1 MSLKIRRSRGG
12 WQVWSCGS
20 VQAIP
25 PIGGKLPKSRKLKPI
40 KLKGGMTRGEAK
52 NAIFVASY
60 IDDMV
65 RQAVFGYHTT
75 FYYQYN
81 QHLDVPVDD
90 NYGTITD
97 TVSDVLSRCDQ
108 LSKVQPEDIQD

>member
-12 WQVWSCGS
+12 WQVWRHGS

-25 PIGGKLPKSRKLKPI
+25 PVGGKPPKPIKLKPI

-52 NAIFVASY
+52 NAIFVARH

-65 RQAVFGYHTT
+65 RQAIFGYHST

-81 QHLDVPVDD
+81 QHPDVSVDD

-97 TVSDVLSRCDQ
+97 TVSDVLSGC
-108 LSKVQPEDIQD
+108 VGVPEIQPEDF